1 MKKFLINLFRFY
13 TIEKINILD
22 IIYDFKTETEWNNKH
37 KDLIFDLK
45 VNGYNPKKSK
55 IIINDDNKLIDGRH
69 RYEILL
75 ELYGSNQEL
84 EVKKINSKNYFIK
97 IANIVIVYFIMMP
110 YLSIETIIQE
120 LIPEKKVNLKKA
132 SEEIREILEEKR
144 KEMELSFIE
153 DTHTYFMKDSDGEIK
168 NKFPSVS
175 KVLKK
180 FYPEFPTDEAA
191 EKKSKGDPVIKQQ
204 LIEEWAAAGDY
215 STNMGS
221 RVHYLLEKKLIE
233 KYGNYKEIRQPIFD
247 CDFTQILKGDSMV
260 SAGSKYLKLMETRN
274 VELLDTEIVLGHPDL
289 GYTGQPDK
297 VWLVRNKKGTE
308 FGLLITD
315 WKTNKPKNF
324 VANNFTKQMFEPFSN
339 LPNTALG
346 HYQVQLPLYGKLLLK
361 MLEGTKYEN
370 IRLYGCIVV
379 LLREDSEY
387 EEYRVPQDVIDTVLN
402 MNVKDYI
409 N

>member
-1 MKKFLINLFRFY
+1 MDLY
-13 TIEKINILD
+13 KIRD
-22 IIYDFKTETEWNNKH
+22 
-37 KDLIFDLK
+37 
-45 VNGYNPKKSK
+45 
-55 IIINDDNKLIDGRH
+55 
-69 RYEILL
+69 
-75 ELYGSNQEL
+75 
-84 EVKKINSKNYFIK
+84 
-97 IANIVIVYFIMMP
+97 
-110 YLSIETIIQE
+110 
-120 LIPEKKVNLKKA
+120 
-132 SEEIREILEEKR
+132 EILEIISQKQ
-144 KEMELSFIE
+144 KEIGITFEEESHKYTMLDNEGNLR
-153 DTHTYFMKDSDGEIK
+153 SDW
-168 NKFPSVS
+168 PSVS

-191 EKKSKGDPVIKQQ
+191 EKKSKGDPIVKQQ

-221 RVHYLLEKKLIE
+221 RVHYILEQESHKVFKINKVVRKPE
-233 KYGNYKEIRQPIFD
+233 FN

-260 SAGSKYLKLMETRN
+260 SAGKKFLKLMENRN
-274 VELLDTEIVLGHPDL
+274 VVLLDTEIVLGSNEL

-297 VWLVRNKKGTE
+297 VWLVINKKGDE

-315 WKTNKPKNF
+315 YKTNKPKNF
-324 VANNFTKQMFEPFSN
+324 VANNFTKPMFRPFEKY
-339 LPNTALG
+339 LNTALG
-346 HYQVQLPLYGKLLLK
+346 HYYVQLPLYGKLLLK

-402 MNVKDYI
+402 MNVKDYL